1 MKKIFTLKAMLMAFA
16 IVFTMFS
23 INAYAADFTQGNI
36 VVVRVGD
43 GSATLSNASTAV
55 FLEEYTTAGILV
67 QTISIPTSGDFK
79 LATSGTA
86 TSEGAISLSPNGKL
100 LTIAG
105 YDIAPGTASIA
116 NTTSAIVARKIL
128 AINKNGGMIALSS
141 STAYSANNIRS
152 AVSNASG
159 DYWAGGTSSSAGGVQ
174 YFGNGT
180 AGQVS
185 STVTNIRVVNIFND
199 QLYFSTS
206 SGTRGIYKV
215 GDGTPTGTGVTST
228 NLIATGGSSSA
239 YGFSF
244 NVANSI
250 CYVADDRTDGNG
262 GIQNW
267 TSTDGTT
274 WTLAYTL
281 SVGASLGARGLTVDW
296 TGTNPTLYA
305 TTTNSKLVS
314 IVDSGSDAT
323 ATDLVTAGTN
333 TAFRGVAFA
342 PYTDPTTSTQNTA
355 KTTWTLANNTLNFDA
370 APATQIE
377 IYSVTGSKM
386 AVYEPAQQINLNL
399 SKGVYILKVNNT
411 AEKFMIQ

>member
-1 MKKIFTLKAMLMAFA
+1 MKKIITLKAMLMVFA
-16 IVFTMFS
+16 IVFSMIS

-55 FLEEYTTAGILV
+55 FLEEYTTAGALV
-67 QTISIPTSGDFK
+67 QTIAIPTSGDYK
-79 LATSGTA
+79 LATSGSA
-86 TSEGAISLSPNGKL
+86 TSEGTISLSPNGKL

-105 YDIAPGTASIA
+105 YDVAPGTASIA
-116 NTTSAIVARKIL
+116 STTSATVARKIL
-128 AINKNGGMIALSS
+128 AINKLGGYTAFTT
-141 STAYSANNIRS
+141 STLFSGNNIRGG
-152 AVSNASG
+152 VSNASG
-159 DYWAGGTSSSAGGVQ
+159 DFWANGGNSGVQ
-174 YFGNGT
+174 FFSKDASN
-180 AGQVS
+180 AVS
-185 STVTNIRVVNIFND
+185 NTVNNIRVLNIFND
-199 QLYFSTS
+199 QLYFSTG
-206 SGTRGIYKV
+206 SGTLGIYKV
-215 GDGTPTGTGVTST
+215 GTGTPTATDQTST
-228 NLIATGGSSSA
+228 ILVATGTSSP
-239 YGFSF
+239 YGFAF
-244 NVANSI
+244 DAANSV
-250 CYVADDRTDGNG
+250 CYVADDRTNGNG
-262 GIQNW
+262 GIQKW

-281 SVGASLGARGLTVDW
+281 SVGTSLGARGLTVNW
-296 TGTNPTLYA
+296 TGTNPTLFA

-314 IVDSGSDAT
+314 IIDTGSGAS

-355 KTTWTLANNTLNFDA
+355 KTTWTLTNNTLNFEA
-370 APATQIE
+370 SPATQIE

-411 AEKFMIQ
+411 AKKIMIQ